1 LKLSTKNKTN
11 QKKQYIFG
19 PVPSR
24 RLGRSLG
31 VDIVPF
37 KVCSLDCVYCQ
48 LGRTT
53 EKTIERKD
61 YVPIDEVIS
70 ELNERLNSG
79 IEADYITISGSGE
92 PTLHSRLGEL
102 LDRIRLI
109 TKIPIAILTN
119 SVLFDD
125 ESVRADCC
133 KADVVLPSLDA
144 ADQPTFERI
153 NRPCANISIENVI
166 SGLCEFKKQFTGR
179 IWLEVFIV
187 EGINTSPQQIDKLKA
202 AVERIKPDKVQLNT
216 AVRPTADN
224 NIIMV
229 TRVRLEQLAELFG
242 DNAEVIADFS
252 AAQVSKHIARKS
264 EDVLEMLKRRP
275 CSLNDICNGL
285 SMPPN
290 EVIKHIEFLRARG
303 LIETSSKSGVLF
315 YRPTPSQPI
324 K

>member
-1 LKLSTKNKTN
+1 LSTKNKTN